1 MAPLERGLHVPG
13 ARPVKRYVTIPRGW
27 VWLLALAA
35 AAPATELTAVLRGIE
50 ERYNRARTLE
60 VSFEQSYRGQGR
72 AWKPERGKLWL
83 RKPGKMRWEYSEPA
97 GKLFVTDGRFA
108 WLYTP
113 ATGEVERTRLKETE
127 DLRAPLAFLLGRLDF
142 NRDFR
147 RFVWRREGEDY
158 WVVAE
163 PRSDRLV
170 YSRVEFR
177 VDAGLRIRQVRV
189 EGQDRSLMEFRFE
202 GERLNP
208 PLADSLFEFR
218 PPPGARVI
226 ESDL

>member
-1 MAPLERGLHVPG
+1 M
-13 ARPVKRYVTIPRGW
+13 
-27 VWLLALAA
+27 
-35 AAPATELTAVLRGIE
+35 LRGVE

-72 AWKPERGKLWL
+72 AWRPERGKLWL

-97 GKLFVTDGRFA
+97 GKLFVTDGRYA

-113 ATGEVERTRLKETE
+113 ASGEVERTRLKETE

-142 NRDFR
+142 QRDFK
-147 RFVWRREGEDY
+147 RFVWRKEGDEA

-170 YSRVEFR
+170 YSRVEFC
-177 VDAGLRIRQVRV
+177 VDRQHRIRQVRI
-189 EGQDRSLMEFRFE
+189 EGQDRSVMEFRFE
-202 GERLNP
+202 NERLNP
-208 PLADSLFEFR
+208 PLEEALFQFR
-218 PPPGARVI
+218 PPPGVRVI
-226 ESDL
+226 ESNL